1 MAHSVRR
8 IIIIIRR
15 TFTFTVS
22 KITVIL
28 YLEKIGGAVEMK
40 LLRIPVGVSDF
51 AEIRR
56 NGYYYVDKSG
66 LIGELLSTTG
76 TKVTLITRP
85 RRFGKTLGMSMLESF
100 FDIRKDNKALFEEL
114 EIAKRHELCMEWMN
128 QWPTVFVSFRQVD
141 GLNFNSAYDMLTLV
155 ISELYKKHL
164 YLLDSDKLDSFDKE
178 IVKQLIQGTASAKD
192 MKGSLM
198 LLTRLM
204 YQQYGKP
211 VILLIDEYDVP
222 VAKANRNGYY
232 EEMLDVMKGLMQAL
246 KDNQALC
253 FAVITGCLKI
263 AKESIFTG
271 TNNFISD
278 TITDSRLNE
287 YFGFVQS
294 EVDQILKDADV
305 LDKAESIREWYD
317 GYHFG
322 DFDVYCPWDVMNY
335 LLELQRNPKAK
346 PVSYWKNT
354 SDNAVIRS
362 FIDYA
367 GGNITGKLET
377 LLAGGTI
384 VQRVDENLTYDYL
397 HSSEN
402 NLWSMLYLTGYLTK
416 AREEDYN
423 GKLADGTVAL
433 MIPNAEIK
441 EIFETTVVKWFDD
454 STKKCDRST
463 LFDAVWNGD
472 SGNLTKEMNVLLRR
486 TISYHDY
493 KEDFYHAFLAGI
505 FTGAGYMVDSNK
517 EHGEGRSDVVVYDPI
532 NSRVAIFEAKYTKS
546 LDKLESECDAALQQI
561 DDRMYAKE
569 YEDDYDQIL
578 CYGISFF
585 KKRCMVKKKLVKT

>member
-1 MAHSVRR
+1 
-8 IIIIIRR
+8 
-15 TFTFTVS
+15 
-22 KITVIL
+22 
-28 YLEKIGGAVEMK
+28 MK
-40 LLRIPVGVSDF
+40 LLSIPVGVSDF
-51 AEIRR
+51 EEIRR

-305 LDKAESIREWYD
+305 LDKAESIRGWYD

-367 GGNITGKLET
+367 GSNITGKLET

-397 HSSEN
+397 HSSEE

-463 LFDAVWNGD
+463 LFHAVWNGD
-472 SGNLTKEMNVLLRR
+472 SENLTKEMNVLLRR

-532 NSRVAIFEAKYTKS
+532 NSRVAVFEAKYTKS

-585 KKRCMVKKKLVKT
+585 KKRCMVKKKLAN

>member
-1 MAHSVRR
+1 
-8 IIIIIRR
+8 
-15 TFTFTVS
+15 
-22 KITVIL
+22 
-28 YLEKIGGAVEMK
+28 MK
-40 LLRIPVGVSDF
+40 LLSIPVGVSDF
-51 AEIRR
+51 EEIRR

-66 LIGELLSTTG
+66 LIGELLGTTG

-100 FDIRKDNKALFEEL
+100 FDIQKDSKTLFEEL

-367 GGNITGKLET
+367 GSNITGKLET

-397 HSSEN
+397 HSSEE

-463 LFDAVWNGD
+463 LFHAVWNGD
-472 SGNLTKEMNVLLRR
+472 SENLTKEMNVLLRR

-532 NSRVAIFEAKYTKS
+532 NSRVAVFEAKYTKS

-585 KKRCMVKKKLVKT
+585 KKRCMVKKKLAN

>member
-1 MAHSVRR
+1 
-8 IIIIIRR
+8 
-15 TFTFTVS
+15 
-22 KITVIL
+22 
-28 YLEKIGGAVEMK
+28 MK
-40 LLRIPVGVSDF
+40 VLSIPVGVSDF
-51 AEIRR
+51 EEIRR

-66 LIGELLSTTG
+66 LIGELLGATG

-100 FDIRKDNKALFEEL
+100 FDIQKDNKALFEGL

-164 YLLDSDKLDSFDKE
+164 YLLDSDKVDSFDKE
-178 IVKQLIQGTASAKD
+178 IVKQLIQGTASTKD
-192 MKGSLM
+192 TKGSLM

-222 VAKANRNGYY
+222 VAKANSNGYY

-287 YFGFVQS
+287 YFGFIQS

-367 GGNITGKLET
+367 GSNITGKLET

>member
-1 MAHSVRR
+1 
-8 IIIIIRR
+8 
-15 TFTFTVS
+15 
-22 KITVIL
+22 
-28 YLEKIGGAVEMK
+28 MK
-40 LLRIPVGVSDF
+40 LLSIPVGVSDF
-51 AEIRR
+51 EEIRR

-192 MKGSLM
+192 TKGSLM

-367 GGNITGKLET
+367 GSNITGKLET

-397 HSSEN
+397 HSSEE

-463 LFDAVWNGD
+463 LFHAVWNGD
-472 SGNLTKEMNVLLRR
+472 SENLTKEMNVLLRR

-532 NSRVAIFEAKYTKS
+532 NSRVAVFEAKYTKS

-585 KKRCMVKKKLVKT
+585 KKRCMVKKKLAN

>member
-1 MAHSVRR
+1 M
-8 IIIIIRR
+8 IE
-15 TFTFTVS
+15 
-22 KITVIL
+22 IL
-28 YLEKIGGAVEMK
+28 KNLCQVKGGAVEMK
-40 LLRIPVGVSDF
+40 LLSIPVGVSDF
-51 AEIRR
+51 EEIRR

-141 GLNFNSAYDMLTLV
+141 GLDFNSAYDMLTLV

-367 GGNITGKLET
+367 GSNITGKLET

-397 HSSEN
+397 HSSEE

-463 LFDAVWNGD
+463 LFHAVWNGD
-472 SGNLTKEMNVLLRR
+472 SENLTKEMNVLLRR

-532 NSRVAIFEAKYTKS
+532 NSRVAVFEAKYTKS

-585 KKRCMVKKKLVKT
+585 KKRCMVKKKLAN

>member
-1 MAHSVRR
+1 M
-8 IIIIIRR
+8 IE
-15 TFTFTVS
+15 
-22 KITVIL
+22 IL
-28 YLEKIGGAVEMK
+28 KNLCQVKGGAVEMK
-40 LLRIPVGVSDF
+40 LLSIPVGVSDF
-51 AEIRR
+51 EEIRR

-367 GGNITGKLET
+367 GSNITGKLET

-397 HSSEN
+397 HSSEE

-463 LFDAVWNGD
+463 LFHAVWNGD
-472 SGNLTKEMNVLLRR
+472 SENLTKEMNVLLRR

-532 NSRVAIFEAKYTKS
+532 NSRVAVFEAKS

-585 KKRCMVKKKLVKT
+585 KKRCMVKKKLAN

>member
-1 MAHSVRR
+1 M
-8 IIIIIRR
+8 IE
-15 TFTFTVS
+15 
-22 KITVIL
+22 IL
-28 YLEKIGGAVEMK
+28 KNLCQVKGGAVEMK
-40 LLRIPVGVSDF
+40 LLSIPVGVSDF
-51 AEIRR
+51 EEIRR

-278 TITDSRLNE
+278 MITDSRLNE

-367 GGNITGKLET
+367 GSNITGKLET

-397 HSSEN
+397 HSSEE

-463 LFDAVWNGD
+463 LFHAVWNGD
-472 SGNLTKEMNVLLRR
+472 SENLTKEMNVLLRR

-532 NSRVAIFEAKYTKS
+532 NSRVAVFEAKYTKS

-585 KKRCMVKKKLVKT
+585 KKRCMVKKKLAN

>member
-1 MAHSVRR
+1 
-8 IIIIIRR
+8 
-15 TFTFTVS
+15 
-22 KITVIL
+22 
-28 YLEKIGGAVEMK
+28 MK
-40 LLRIPVGVSDF
+40 LLSIPVGVSDF
-51 AEIRR
+51 EEIRR

-367 GGNITGKLET
+367 GSNITGKLET

-397 HSSEN
+397 HSSEE

-463 LFDAVWNGD
+463 LFHAVWNGD
-472 SGNLTKEMNVLLRR
+472 SENLTKEMNALLRR

-532 NSRVAIFEAKYTKS
+532 NSRVAVFEAKYTKS

-585 KKRCMVKKKLVKT
+585 KKRCMVKKKLAN

>member
-1 MAHSVRR
+1 
-8 IIIIIRR
+8 
-15 TFTFTVS
+15 
-22 KITVIL
+22 
-28 YLEKIGGAVEMK
+28 MK
-40 LLRIPVGVSDF
+40 LLSIPVGVSDF
-51 AEIRR
+51 EEIRR

-367 GGNITGKLET
+367 GSNITGKLET

-397 HSSEN
+397 HSSEE

-463 LFDAVWNGD
+463 LFHAVWNGD
-472 SGNLTKEMNVLLRR
+472 SENLTKEMNVLLRR

-532 NSRVAIFEAKYTKS
+532 NSRVAVFEAKYTKS

-585 KKRCMVKKKLVKT
+585 KKRCMVKKKRAN

>member
-1 MAHSVRR
+1 
-8 IIIIIRR
+8 
-15 TFTFTVS
+15 
-22 KITVIL
+22 
-28 YLEKIGGAVEMK
+28 MK
-40 LLRIPVGVSDF
+40 LLSIPVGVSDF
-51 AEIRR
+51 EEIRR

-66 LIGELLSTTG
+66 LIGELLGTTG

-164 YLLDSDKLDSFDKE
+164 YLLDSDKVDSFDKE
-178 IVKQLIQGTASAKD
+178 IVKQLIQGTASTKD
-192 MKGSLM
+192 TKGSLM

-222 VAKANRNGYY
+222 VAKANSNGYY

-287 YFGFVQS
+287 YFGFIQS

-367 GGNITGKLET
+367 GSNITGKLET

-532 NSRVAIFEAKYTKS
+532 NGRVAIFEAKYTKS
-546 LDKLESECDAALQQI
+546 LDKLESACDAALQQI
-561 DDRMYAKE
+561 DDRMYAEE

-585 KKRCMVKKKLVKT
+585 KKRCMVKKKLAKT

>member
-1 MAHSVRR
+1 M
-8 IIIIIRR
+8 IE
-15 TFTFTVS
+15 
-22 KITVIL
+22 IL
-28 YLEKIGGAVEMK
+28 KNLCQVKGGAVEMK
-40 LLRIPVGVSDF
+40 LLSIPVGVSDF
-51 AEIRR
+51 EEIRR

-367 GGNITGKLET
+367 GSNITGKLET

-397 HSSEN
+397 HSSEE

-416 AREEDYN
+416 ARVEDYN

-463 LFDAVWNGD
+463 LFHAVWNGD
-472 SGNLTKEMNVLLRR
+472 SENLTKEMNVLLRR

-532 NSRVAIFEAKYTKS
+532 NSRVAVFEAKYTKS

-585 KKRCMVKKKLVKT
+585 KKRCMVKKKLAN

>member
-1 MAHSVRR
+1 
-8 IIIIIRR
+8 
-15 TFTFTVS
+15 
-22 KITVIL
+22 
-28 YLEKIGGAVEMK
+28 MK
-40 LLRIPVGVSDF
+40 LLSIPVGVSDF
-51 AEIRR
+51 EEIRR

-66 LIGELLSTTG
+66 LIGELLGTTG

-100 FDIRKDNKALFEEL
+100 FDIRKDNKALFEGL

-164 YLLDSDKLDSFDKE
+164 YLLDSDKVDSFDKE
-178 IVKQLIQGTASAKD
+178 IVKQLIQGTASTKD
-192 MKGSLM
+192 TKGSLM

-222 VAKANRNGYY
+222 VAKANSNGYY

-287 YFGFVQS
+287 YFGFIQS

-367 GGNITGKLET
+367 GSNITGKLET

-546 LDKLESECDAALQQI
+546 LDKLESECDAAIQQI